1 MLHRALGEF
10 SGTLRTAHG
19 DVNEPSGVL
28 ILAGPTASGKTD
40 LAIALARRFN
50 AEIVS
55 ADSRQIYRDMPVGT
69 AAPAAEQLAEVPHHL
84 VGFLDPRERYSAA
97 CFSSDAVAIIQDI
110 HARGKRAI
118 VAGGTGF
125 YIRAL
130 TGAVDL
136 APQFDESVR
145 ARLAHEARL
154 HDEQFLYDWLVLRD
168 PRRAAMLHSGD
179 AYRVLRAL
187 EVALAPEAT
196 LREAPIRS
204 LVTEGIPFV
213 KTFLKIDD
221 AELEKR
227 IVGRTGAMLANGLLD
242 EAERIGEDAVAA
254 NAVGYPQALA
264 YLRGWC
270 THDEM
275 QRLLVRATR
284 RYAKRQATWFR
295 SEPDTLWVEAT
306 AVEQAAREKLGWF

>member
-1 MLHRALGEF
+1 MSA
-10 SGTLRTAHG
+10 A
-19 DVNEPSGVL
+19 SGVL

-40 LAIALARRFN
+40 LAIALARRFD

-55 ADSRQIYRDMPVGT
+55 ADSRQIYRDMPIGT
-69 AAPAAEQLAEVPHHL
+69 AAPAPEQLGAVPHHL
-84 VGFLDPRERYSAA
+84 VGFLDPQERYSAA
-97 CFSSDAVAIIQDI
+97 RFSSDAVAAIKEI
-110 HARGKRAI
+110 HARGRRAI

-145 ARLAHEARL
+145 ARLAHETRL
-154 HDEQFLYDWLVLRD
+154 HDRDFLYHWLVVRD
-168 PRRAAMLHSGD
+168 PRRAAMLHAGD
-179 AYRVLRAL
+179 EYRVLRAL
-187 EVALAPEAT
+187 EVALAPEAR
-196 LREAPIRS
+196 LRETAIES
-204 LVTEGIPFV
+204 LVTQGIPFV
-213 KTFLKIDD
+213 KTFLKIDE
-221 AELEKR
+221 AELDKR
-227 IVGRTGAMLANGLLD
+227 IEHRTSAMLENGLLE

-270 THDEM
+270 TREEM
-275 QRLLVRATR
+275 QKLLVRATR

-295 SEPDTLWVEAT
+295 SEPDTLWVEAP
-306 AVEQAAREKLGWF
+306 ALEQAAREKLGWV